1 MSVHYLTKHPF
12 THKPDPEDPQAHRVY
27 RMEACIDGGTVSHT
41 APQEFLSK
49 VAAKAARTWKVKKPK
64 IHYVNLPRAYW
75 NGEHDSD
82 VGITLN
88 RGRHGQNLM
97 TLLHEMAHWI
107 VGQKDYAVESHGPE
121 FMWIYIELMEQFN
134 LMPRVCSL
142 ELCRIY
148 NVEVG

>member
-1 MSVHYLTKHPF
+1 MSVHYLTKRPF
-12 THKPDPEDPQAHRVY
+12 THIPDDDDPQAHRVY
-27 RMEACIDGGTVSHT
+27 RMEACMDGGTVEHQ
-41 APQEFLSK
+41 APLAFLEK

-64 IHYVNLPRAYW
+64 IILVDLPRAYW
-75 NGEHDSD
+75 NGEHEHG
-82 VGITLN
+82 VGVTLN
-88 RGRHGQNLM
+88 SGRHGQNLL

-107 VGQKDYAVESHGPE
+107 VDCRDYAVDSHGPE

-148 NVEVG
+148 NVKVG